1 MVTRTSQPLSW
12 RMRDAMTIS
21 ENIQTDRPEAEGAY
35 ERLPVGQLL
44 AFTVAG
50 FLAIMTENMPAG
62 LLPQIGA
69 GLGVS
74 EAMAGQ
80 TVTLYALGS
89 VVAAIPVIVA
99 TRSWNRRPLFLLAIA
114 GLLIFNTMTAVLA
127 HYGMTLLARFIAGMS
142 AGVVWGL
149 VAGYARRLA
158 PPHLQGRALAIVGV
172 GQPIAL
178 SLGVPLGAWLGGLF
192 DWRAVFW
199 IMSAVALLLLA
210 WVRFGVPDFPGQ
222 ERHKRLPVRKV
233 FLIPGIGS
241 VLLVLFAWILAHNI
255 LYTYVAPFL
264 VASGTG
270 LRVELILLVFGIA
283 SVVGIWGTGVLV
295 DRLLR
300 SVTLISLAAFAI
312 AAALLAIPHGS
323 AALVLIA
330 VAIWGLTFGG
340 APTLLQTALADSAG
354 EHADVAQSI
363 LVTIFNLAV
372 AGGGLLGGLVI
383 DAVGAAWLPWTLLP
397 LIVIALAT
405 AWQAKAHGFRARR
418 RRY

>member
-1 MVTRTSQPLSW
+1 
-12 RMRDAMTIS
+12 MTLS
-21 ENIQTDRPEAEGAY
+21 ENMQGVAPEGSATPD
-35 ERLPVGQLL
+35 RLPVGQLL

-62 LLPQIGA
+62 LLPQIGD

-89 VVAAIPVIVA
+89 VVAAIPIIAA

-114 GLLIFNTMTAVLA
+114 GLLFFNTLTAVSA
-127 HYGMTLLARFIAGMS
+127 HYGLTLIARFIAGMA

-158 PPHLQGRALAIVGV
+158 PPHLQGRAMAIVGV

-178 SLGVPLGAWLGGLF
+178 SLGVPLGAWLGGLS
-192 DWRAVFW
+192 DWRLVFW

-210 WVRFGVPDFPGQ
+210 WIRLGVPDFPGQ
-222 ERHKRLPVRKV
+222 AQHQRLPVGRV
-233 FLIPGIGS
+233 MAIPGVRP

-255 LYTYVAPFL
+255 LYTYIAPFL
-264 VASGTG
+264 ATTETS
-270 LRVELILLVFGIA
+270 LRIDVILLVFGA
-283 SVVGIWGTGVLV
+283 SSVVGIWGTGVLV
-295 DRLLR
+295 DRRLR
-300 SVTLISLAAFAI
+300 SLTLLSLIAFAG
-312 AAALLAIPHGS
+312 AALLLAISHGS
-323 AALVLIA
+323 PSMVLTG
-330 VAIWGLTFGG
+330 VTIWGLTFGG

-354 EHADVAQSI
+354 EQADIAQSI

-372 AGGGLLGGLVI
+372 AGGGLIGGLVI
-383 DAVGAAWLPWTLLP
+383 DQLGPSWLPPVLLP
-397 LIVIALAT
+397 LAIVALVA
-405 AWQAKAHGFRARR
+405 AWQSKARGFRSGRR
-418 RRY
+418 EA

>member
-1 MVTRTSQPLSW
+1 
-12 RMRDAMTIS
+12 MTLS
-21 ENIQTDRPEAEGAY
+21 ENIQGIAHKSEATPEH
-35 ERLPVGQLL
+35 LPIGQLL
-44 AFTVAG
+44 AFTLAG

-62 LLPQIGA
+62 LLPQIGD

-89 VVAAIPVIVA
+89 VVAAIPVIAA

-114 GLLIFNTMTAVLA
+114 GLLIFNTLTAVSA
-127 HYGMTLLARFIAGMS
+127 HYGLTLVARFIAGMA
-142 AGVVWGL
+142 AGVIWGL

-199 IMSAVALLLLA
+199 MMSAIAVLLLA
-210 WVRFGVPDFPGQ
+210 WVRLSVPDFPGQ
-222 ERHKRLPVRKV
+222 AQHQRLPVGRV
-233 FLIPGIGS
+233 FTIPGVRP
-241 VLLVLFAWILAHNI
+241 VLLVLFAWILAHNT
-255 LYTYVAPFL
+255 LYTYI
-264 VASGTG
+264 ASFIGTTNTG
-270 LRVELILLVFGIA
+270 LRIDIILLVFGMA
-283 SVVGIWGTGVLV
+283 SVAGIWGTGVLV
-295 DRLLR
+295 DRHLRGLTLLN
-300 SVTLISLAAFAI
+300 LAAFA
-312 AAALLAIPHGS
+312 AASLLLAISHCSPI
-323 AALVLIA
+323 LVLSG

-372 AGGGLLGGLVI
+372 AGGGFLGALLINGTGP
-383 DAVGAAWLPWTLLP
+383 DWLPLTLLP
-397 LIVIALAT
+397 MIMIALVA
-405 AWQAKAHGFRARR
+405 AWQAKAHGFRTGHRGA
-418 RRY
+418 

>member
-1 MVTRTSQPLSW
+1 
-12 RMRDAMTIS
+12 MTVS
-21 ENIQTDRPEAEGAY
+21 ESIQTDRRQAEGAH
-35 ERLPVGQLL
+35 ERLPVWQLL

-89 VVAAIPVIVA
+89 VVAAIPVIAA

-114 GLLIFNTMTAVLA
+114 GLLIFNTLTAVSA

-222 ERHKRLPVRKV
+222 AQHQRLPVRKV
-233 FLIPGIGS
+233 FLIPGIS
-241 VLLVLFAWILAHNI
+241 PVLLVLFAWILAHNI

-270 LRVELILLVFGIA
+270 LRVELILLVFGVA
-283 SVVGIWGTGVLV
+283 SVIGIWGTGVLV
-295 DRLLR
+295 DRRLR
-300 SVTLISLAAFAI
+300 GVTLISLAAFAV

-323 AALVLIA
+323 AALVLA
-330 VAIWGLTFGG
+330 GVSIWGLTFGG

-372 AGGGLLGGLVI
+372 AGGGLVGGLVI
-383 DAVGAAWLPWTLLP
+383 DAAGPAWLPRTLLP

-405 AWQAKAHGFRARR
+405 AWQAKAHGFRAGRR
-418 RRY
+418 GA

>member
-1 MVTRTSQPLSW
+1 
-12 RMRDAMTIS
+12 MTVPEHIP
-21 ENIQTDRPEAEGAY
+21 IDRAEVAGVQ
-35 ERLPVGQLL
+35 ERLPLGQLL
-44 AFTVAG
+44 AFTAAG

-62 LLPQIGA
+62 LLPQIGR

-80 TVTLYALGS
+80 AVTLYALGS
-89 VVAAIPVIVA
+89 VVAAIPIIAA

-114 GLLIFNTMTAVLA
+114 GLLIFNTLTAVSV
-127 HYGMTLLARFIAGMS
+127 HYGMTLIARFIAGMS

-172 GQPIAL
+172 GQPLAL
-178 SLGVPLGAWLGGLF
+178 SFGVPLGAWLGGLF
-192 DWRAVFW
+192 DWRGVFW
-199 IMSAVALLLLA
+199 VMSSVALLLFA
-210 WVRFGVPDFPGQ
+210 WVRYGVPDFPGQ
-222 ERHKRLPVRKV
+222 AHHQRLPVRKV
-233 FLIPGIGS
+233 LLIPGIGP

-270 LRVELILLVFGIA
+270 LRVEVMLLVFGVA
-283 SVVGIWGTGVLV
+283 SVAGIWGTGVLV
-295 DRLLR
+295 DRRLR
-300 SVTLISLAAFAI
+300 GVTLISLAAFAVS
-312 AAALLAIPHGS
+312 AVLLAMPHGS
-323 AALVLIA
+323 AVMVLIG

-372 AGGGLLGGLVI
+372 AGGGLLGGLMI
-383 DAVGAAWLPWTLLP
+383 DAAGAEWLPWTLLP
-397 LIVIALAT
+397 LIGIALAAT
-405 AWQAKAHGFRARR
+405 WQAKVHGFRAGHRG
-418 RRY
+418 Y